1 MPAAATTSPR
11 IAIVGPG
18 AVGGLLAA
26 LLHRDGTDV
35 VVVAREASAR
45 LIATH
50 GLTAE
55 SAQYGTWTSD
65 VPAVP
70 EVPDGAHVILTTKAY
85 AVSDVAP
92 ALAAARP
99 AVVLSLLNGVDH
111 VTELRR
117 AAPGLSVVGAAIAV
131 EAARRSATVI
141 EHRSPFARITV
152 PDALM
157 ESPLIGALVR
167 AGIEVGAGG
176 SEAEVL
182 WRKLR
187 FLAPF
192 ALLTTRTQ
200 TGIGEALAADP
211 ALAASLL
218 DEVAAVTTAEGLP
231 TTGEVLR
238 GILGGMPP
246 SMRSSL
252 QADVAAGGPN
262 ELDAIAGAIERAAA
276 AHGIPTPTLTSL
288 TAELASPPPAADD
301 ARRAAVR
308 QGAARAGGRT

>member
-1 MPAAATTSPR
+1 MPAAAPTTSPS

-26 LLHRDGTDV
+26 LLHRDGADV
-35 VVVAREASAR
+35 VVVAREASAH
-45 LIATH
+45 LIATL
-50 GLTAE
+50 GITVE
-55 SAQYGTWTSD
+55 SAQYGSWTSD

-70 EVPDGAHVILTTKAY
+70 EIPDGAHVILTTKAY
-85 AVSDVAP
+85 AVPDVTP
-92 ALAAARP
+92 ALSAARP
-99 AVVLSLLNGVDH
+99 AVILSLLNGVDH

-152 PDALM
+152 PDAVV
-157 ESPLIGALVR
+157 ESPLVRALAR
-167 AGIEVGAGG
+167 AGIEVAGGG

-192 ALLTTRTQ
+192 AVLTTRTQ

-211 ALAASLL
+211 ALATSLL

-231 TTGEVLR
+231 TTGDVLR
-238 GILGGMPP
+238 GILDGMPG

-252 QADVAAGGPN
+252 QADVAAGGPT
-262 ELDAIAGAIERAAA
+262 ELDAIAGAVERAAA

-288 TAELASPPPAADD
+288 IAELAS
-301 ARRAAVR
+301 
-308 QGAARAGGRT
+308 

>member
-1 MPAAATTSPR
+1 MPAAATTTSPN

-18 AVGGLLAA
+18 AVGGLIAA
-26 LLHRDGTDV
+26 LLNRDGADV

-45 LIATH
+45 LIASH
-50 GLTAE
+50 GLTVE

-70 EVPDGAHVILTTKAY
+70 EIPEGAPVILTTKAY
-85 AVSDVAP
+85 AVLDVAP
-92 ALAAARP
+92 TLAAAHP
-99 AVVLSLLNGVDH
+99 VVTLSLLNGVDH
-111 VTELRR
+111 VAELRR
-117 AAPGLSVVGAAIAV
+117 AAPGLSVVGGAIAV
-131 EAARRSATVI
+131 EAARRSPTVI

-152 PDALM
+152 PDAVAA
-157 ESPLIGALVR
+157 SPLVRALAH

-200 TGIGEALAADP
+200 TGIGEALAADVS
-211 ALAASLL
+211 LAASLL
-218 DEVAAVTTAEGLP
+218 EEVAAVTTAEGLP
-231 TTGEVLR
+231 ATGDALR
-238 GILGGMPP
+238 GILEGMPP

-262 ELDAIAGAIERAAA
+262 ELDAIAGAVERAAA
-276 AHGIPTPTLTSL
+276 ARDIPTPTLTSL
-288 TAELASPPPAADD
+288 IAELAS
-301 ARRAAVR
+301 
-308 QGAARAGGRT
+308 